1 MNVNVTDSAVTYLNK
16 ILQNTGK
23 EYLRFDIGTSTWCD
37 YDFALSPSEKT
48 DKDFVIESQGFNFL
62 IRDEIKNVYEN
73 AKVDYVAEGFSM
85 GLKVELS

>member
-16 ILQNTGK
+16 TLQNTGK
-23 EYLRFDIGTSTWCD
+23 EYLRFDIGTSTCCD
-37 YDFALSPSEKT
+37 YVFTLSPSEKT
-48 DKDFVIESQGFNFL
+48 DKDFLIESQGFNFL